1 MSESQ
6 LVKEIEKIKF
16 QLSHIGLA
24 LDGEKYPIPSLIVS
38 MDWSEQDLEDVH
50 KIFEKYDD
58 LIESN
63 SNLSWGAFES
73 DLKKRFGV
81 TYQGIKPII
90 KAFYKNGQWVDVCI
104 AYAKEHQCIEFDEI
118 TKAN

>member
-16 QLSHIGLA
+16 QISQIGLA
-24 LDGEKYPIPSLIVS
+24 LDREKYPIPSLIVS
-38 MDWSEQDLEDVH
+38 MDWNEKDLEDVH
-50 KIFEKYDD
+50 NIFEKYDD

-63 SNLSWGAFES
+63 SNPNWSTFES
-73 DLKKRFGV
+73 DLNKRFGV

-90 KAFYKNGQWVDVCI
+90 KAFYRNGQWIDVCT
-104 AYAKEHQCIEFDEI
+104 AYAKEHECIEFDEI
-118 TKAN
+118 TKTN